1 MVYFDV
7 ASFNQSWVSLFQILT
22 WAVVVSQLRE
32 WLLLTGAFIFTVS
45 CIFVLKT
52 QKKRP
57 RMSNT
62 FVWLQGFQ
70 ISETSCLML
79 TFHCAE
85 ASRATIQTFQ
95 WFCSSKAKSRLTI
108 SFCISRYNLP
118 SMKTTILSNVTDY
131 YLETILFKNYA
142 KTPFTVR
149 QHSMQFL
156 IQLFNIWRVKHLF
169 YHLKIFKN
177 PRSQIHHSG
186 LITML

>member
-57 RMSNT
+57 RMSKT

-70 ISETSCLML
+70 ISEISCPIL

-85 ASRATIQTFQ
+85 ALRATIQTFQ
-95 WFCSSKAKSRLTI
+95 RSCSSKTKSRLMI
-108 SFCISRYNLP
+108 LFCISRYNLP

-131 YLETILFKNYA
+131 LETILFKKLCRDA
-142 KTPFTVR
+142 
-149 QHSMQFL
+149 
-156 IQLFNIWRVKHLF
+156 F
-169 YHLKIFKN
+169 Y
-177 PRSQIHHSG
+177 S
-186 LITML
+186 